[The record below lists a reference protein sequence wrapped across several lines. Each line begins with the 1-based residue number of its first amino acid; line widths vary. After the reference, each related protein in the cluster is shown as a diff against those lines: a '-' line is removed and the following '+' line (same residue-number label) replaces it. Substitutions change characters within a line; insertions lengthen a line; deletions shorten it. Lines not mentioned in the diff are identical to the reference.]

1 MVFGHEGARVASSL
15 RRGYG
20 ILAATLAKLVW
31 RSDLRPVAWLRLTL
45 VSTVAAALALVSGL
59 LVFGQDGRMATYG
72 AMVLATALVLWWI
85 AFRPVR

>member
-1 MVFGHEGARVASSL
+1 MLDFFAPAIGL
-15 RRGYG
+15 G

-85 AFRPVR
+85 GFRPVR